1 VLNRRS
7 AWLEQV
13 SLSAKV
19 LLDLSLVLVYG
30 VCISKV
36 DTTKQVEA
44 ARDLEF

>member
-1 VLNRRS
+1 MLNQQS

-19 LLDLSLVLVYG
+19 LLDLYLVLVHR

-36 DTTKQVEA
+36 DTTKQAEA
-44 ARDLEF
+44 AKELEL